1 MPREFDITVPAGKKR
16 ERLDVFLTNHVE
28 NATRTK
34 VQAAIREG
42 RVLVDGA
49 AVRASHIV
57 APGEVIHVTLSHPPP
72 PDVSP

>member
-1 MPREFDITVPAGKKR
+1 MPREFDITVPAGKKK

-42 RVLVDGA
+42 LVLVDGA
-49 AVRASHIV
+49 AVGPATSWLRV
-57 APGEVIHVTLSHPPP
+57 K
-72 PDVSP
+72 